1 MSRPF
6 LLSMTLALA
15 ALCLTAPL
23 SAQDRSAVSVA
34 ELDAAIA
41 ERPADVDVR
50 GAIQEF
56 LATDRGQEV
65 ADRMGVSVSDLS
77 NRVANLDDAS
87 LNRIA
92 DDAGISQ
99 DALVGGANT
108 VVITTTTIII
118 VLLVILLLTV

>member
-41 ERPADVDVR
+41 ERPADFDVR

-99 DALVGGANT
+99 EVMAGGANT
-108 VVITTTTIII
+108 VVITTTTLII
-118 VLLVILLLTV
+118 VLLVIILLTI

>member
-15 ALCLTAPL
+15 ALCLTGPL
-23 SAQDRSAVSVA
+23 TAQDRSAVSVA

-41 ERPADVDVR
+41 ERPADVDLR

-56 LATDRGQEV
+56 LATDQGQEV

-77 NRVANLDDAS
+77 NRVASLDDAS
-87 LNRIA
+87 LKLMA
-92 DDAGISQ
+92 KQAGVSEEVL
-99 DALVGGANT
+99 AGGANT
-108 VVITTTTIII
+108 IVITTTTLII
-118 VLLVILLLTV
+118 VLLVIILLTR

>member
-1 MSRPF
+1 MPRLF
-6 LLSMTLALA
+6 LQSMTLALA

-23 SAQDRSAVSVA
+23 SAQDRSAVSAA

-50 GAIQEF
+50 GTIQGF
-56 LATDRGQEV
+56 LATDQGQEV

-77 NRVANLDDAS
+77 KRVASLDDAS

-92 DDAGISQ
+92 DEVGISQ
-99 DALVGGANT
+99 DALAGGANT
-108 VVITTTTIII
+108 VVITTTTIVV
-118 VLLVILLLTV
+118 VLLVIILLTI

>member
-1 MSRPF
+1 MSRAF
-6 LLSMTLALA
+6 LLSMTLALT

-34 ELDAAIA
+34 EMDAAIA
-41 ERPADVDVR
+41 ERPADVDIR

-77 NRVANLDDAS
+77 NRVAGLDDGS

-92 DDAGISQ
+92 DDAGVSQ
-99 DALVGGANT
+99 DALAGGNR

-118 VLLVILLLTV
+118 VLLVIILLTV

>member
-15 ALCLTAPL
+15 TLCLAAPL

-77 NRVANLDDAS
+77 DRVANLDDAS

-99 DALVGGANT
+99 EVMAGGANT
-108 VVITTTTIII
+108 IVITTTTLII
-118 VLLVILLLTV
+118 VLLVIILLTI

>member
-99 DALVGGANT
+99 EVMAGGANT
-108 VVITTTTIII
+108 VVITTTTLII
-118 VLLVILLLTV
+118 VLLVIILLTI